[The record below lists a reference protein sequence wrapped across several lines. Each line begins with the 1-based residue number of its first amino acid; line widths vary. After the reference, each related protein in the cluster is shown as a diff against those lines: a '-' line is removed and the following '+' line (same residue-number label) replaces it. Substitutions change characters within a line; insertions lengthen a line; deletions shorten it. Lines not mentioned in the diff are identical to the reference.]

1 MTRAMRRALI
11 WKEWRETRWRWL
23 AFVLAFHLPA
33 LIGTFVVLF
42 NERVRFDLAVST
54 DQIAVTALNLTL
66 IVQSGFVLSAG
77 LFLLAFFASGAVAP
91 EIASHEMFFLF
102 ERPIRRRE
110 ILLLKFLVG
119 LSQTTL
125 CVGFSILTT
134 LALAYLGLLVLAPG
148 VTLAGSGSDFLRI
161 LTNGLRGTLWM
172 GLLGGTVFAGTFLFS
187 VIFGRWWVAV
197 IAGAISLAGMFS
209 FLGERLFDW
218 ILANVL
224 RESRGPETVNL
235 ELYAQLEPVPLVTM
249 AAITALLYLA
259 AQHAFDRK
267 ELKA

>member
-1 MTRAMRRALI
+1 MTRAMRRALV

-54 DQIAVTALNLTL
+54 DQMAVTALNLAL

-77 LFLLAFFASGAVAP
+77 LFLLAFFASAAVAP

-110 ILLLKFLVG
+110 ILRLKFLVG
-119 LSQTTL
+119 LIQAIL

-134 LALAYLGLLVLAPG
+134 LALVYLGLLVLARG
-148 VTLAGSGSDFLRI
+148 GHAGRVGKRLFANCHQRSSRDTLDGTPRR
-161 LTNGLRGTLWM
+161 NGLRRDIS
-172 GLLGGTVFAGTFLFS
+172 LLRDLRKVVGGRDRRSDLARGNVLL
-187 VIFGRWWVAV
+187 FGRATVRLDSRQCAAGV
-197 IAGAISLAGMFS
+197 AGAGDGEPRTLRPARAGSPCDDGRDHRPSLPGRSVRF
-209 FLGERLFDW
+209 
-218 ILANVL
+218 
-224 RESRGPETVNL
+224 
-235 ELYAQLEPVPLVTM
+235 
-249 AAITALLYLA
+249 
-259 AQHAFDRK
+259 
-267 ELKA
+267 